1 MKYTNIVEGVFVAR
15 PNRFIAKVLVEGREE
30 TVHVKNTGRC
40 RELFVPGC
48 KVFLEKSDNL
58 SRKTAYDLI
67 AVGKEREDAP
77 PVLIN
82 MDSQAPNRAAEEWVR
97 GGLFSPDAQV
107 RREVRYGNSR
117 FDLFVRD
124 GDREAFV
131 EVKGV
136 TLEQDGVAMF
146 PDAPTERGV
155 KHIHEL
161 ITAKNDGY
169 GAYIL
174 FVIQMKGISLF
185 TPNYATHREFG
196 EALREAQRAGV
207 NIVAADC
214 IITPDS
220 MNIDAFVRIEL

>member
-1 MKYTNIVEGVFVAR
+1 M
-15 PNRFIAKVLVEGREE
+15 
-30 TVHVKNTGRC
+30 
-40 RELFVPGC
+40 
-48 KVFLEKSDNL
+48 
-58 SRKTAYDLI
+58 
-67 AVGKEREDAP
+67 
-77 PVLIN
+77 
-82 MDSQAPNRAAEEWVR
+82 
-97 GGLFSPDAQV
+97 FSPDATV

-161 ITAKNDGY
+161 IAAKNDGY

-207 NIVAADC
+207 NIIAADC